1 MSSLKAKR
9 CQRIDEEVVSSR
21 DEISLLPDDLL
32 IQILL
37 LVPIKDAVAT
47 MILSKRWRYIWT
59 LMPKLVY
66 KDSGDECE
74 SVWKFLDK
82 FLELHKAP
90 LLETLS
96 IQLGEKRPIDVDVGK
111 LVAKAVDRFVCELE
125 LELHWTAE
133 LSSLPKSLY
142 TCKTLVE
149 LTLSD
154 KIIVDVPSSVCL
166 PSLNILRLFHVV
178 FKDEDSLVRLIS
190 SCSVCARSRVG
201 LAISD
206 NRKYRFPKM
215 HKIRLEWPHIDVVCH
230 TDDKFLKAIS
240 LVTFLVLPLEDPMSL
255 KALDFSGFTFSRLEK
270 LVLCGRIWLDILP
283 LILNNSPKLRW
294 LAITSISG
302 YRPGNLP
309 TSWSQP
315 SFVPGCLSVHL
326 KEFLWH
332 GYRGNEEET
341 QLIRY
346 IFANAK
352 CLKKVTV
359 TFIWEHIQISAFNLE
374 EREVIES
381 VLKSMPIVS
390 TTSKLVFK

>member
-1 MSSLKAKR
+1 TER
-9 CQRIDEEVVSSR
+9 CQRIDEEVVASK
-21 DEISLLPDDLL
+21 DEINLLPDDLL

-37 LVPIKDAVAT
+37 LVP
-47 MILSKRWRYIWT
+47 WRYIWT
-59 LMPKLVY
+59 LMPKLEY
-66 KDSGDECE
+66 KD
-74 SVWKFLDK
+74 
-82 FLELHKAP
+82 
-90 LLETLS
+90 T
-96 IQLGEKRPIDVDVGK
+96 DVGK
-111 LVAKAVDRFVCELE
+111 LVANVVDRFVRKLE

-133 LSSLPKSLY
+133 PSSLPKNLY
-142 TCKTLVE
+142 TCKMLVE

-154 KIIVDVPSSVCL
+154 KIIVDVPSSICL

-178 FKDEDSLVRLIS
+178 FKDEDSLERLIS
-190 SCSVCARSRVG
+190 SCSVLARSRTDVQAFDAKEDHQSKQNQKMNK
-201 LAISD
+201 LQM
-206 NRKYRFPKM
+206 NKLRFGK
-215 HKIRLEWPHIDVVCH
+215 PHIDIVCH

-240 LVTFLVLPLEDPMSL
+240 LVTFLVLLPLEDPM
-255 KALDFSGFTFSRLEK
+255 ALDFSGFTFSRLEK
-270 LVLCGRIWLDILP
+270 LVICGRIWLDILP
-283 LILNNSPKLRW
+283 LILNNSPKLSV

-302 YRPGNLP
+302 YLPGNLP

-315 SFVPGCLSVHL
+315 SFVPRCLSAHL
-326 KEFLWH
+326 EEFLWH

-374 EREVIES
+374 ERER
-381 VLKSMPIVS
+381 VS